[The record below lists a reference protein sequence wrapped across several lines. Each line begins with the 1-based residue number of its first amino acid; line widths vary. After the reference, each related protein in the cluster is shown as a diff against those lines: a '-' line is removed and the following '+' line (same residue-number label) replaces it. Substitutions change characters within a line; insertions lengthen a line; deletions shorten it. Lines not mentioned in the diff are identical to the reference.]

1 MDTLSLAEGLRFG
14 LNKEINYC
22 AMYAGGTRK
31 SDEISGS
38 VAAVQRVGPDV
49 LMH

>member
-1 MDTLSLAEGLRFG
+1 MDTPSLAEGLGFG

-22 AMYAGGTRK
+22 AIYAGGSTK
-31 SDEISGS
+31 NYEISGS
-38 VAAVQRVGPDV
+38 VVAVQRVGPDV